1 MSYPQNTP
9 APAKPYRDRR
19 TSARMLQFSGLALI
33 IVGLVGGLLTYDA
46 PAYMLVLTLAVVGAI
61 VWAVGQIRETLER
74 PHH

>member
-19 TSARMLQFSGLALI
+19 TAPRMLQFSGLVLI
-33 IVGLVGGLLTYDA
+33 VVGLVGGLLTYDA
-46 PAYMLVLTLAVVGAI
+46 PAYMLVLTLAVIGAI
-61 VWAVGQIRETLER
+61 VWAVGQVRETLEH